1 MKLSRIGSAALV
13 IGTVAALSGCT
24 SNQGNTGQSA
34 EAVDASQE
42 TVRIGIDVPFHP
54 IYDYLMA
61 NTDEFFGDTGYD
73 VEFTVLDATTQ
84 VPSFGRGDLDVIT
97 TVPSFMPTIQEQYG
111 IATQYFFPM
120 ARWTPGPQLLVAP
133 DSPAQSIEDLAGQ
146 PVAIAPLSSRFG
158 AEQAA
163 VAAATGD
170 TIQDYFQLSETD
182 AAAQELTLGRVS
194 AAFVEAPAT
203 AELLAAG
210 YRPVFSV
217 QEAFEQAFGDPA
229 VMNGGFI
236 ASTDFV
242 EANPDF
248 VDALVSATQEA
259 WTTFQDDPDT
269 VLADAS
275 EVSGIS
281 TDQLALVAQVL
292 NLADTTDE
300 QKTVSEQDVQ
310 TWSEIFPLLEQ
321 SGFIQEAPADPASL
335 FVVTG
340 SEG

>member
-194 AAFVEAPAT
+194 AAFVEA
-203 AELLAAG
+203 
-210 YRPVFSV
+210 
-217 QEAFEQAFGDPA
+217 
-229 VMNGGFI
+229 
-236 ASTDFV
+236 
-242 EANPDF
+242 
-248 VDALVSATQEA
+248 
-259 WTTFQDDPDT
+259 
-269 VLADAS
+269 
-275 EVSGIS
+275 
-281 TDQLALVAQVL
+281 
-292 NLADTTDE
+292 
-300 QKTVSEQDVQ
+300 
-310 TWSEIFPLLEQ
+310 
-321 SGFIQEAPADPASL
+321 
-335 FVVTG
+335 
-340 SEG
+340 